1 MLKGDMVLEYM
12 QAGKREEQ
20 IIREGELL
28 VMPAF
33 TPHSPHRP
41 ADTWGLVV
49 EIKRTPDQTEAL
61 LWFCERCHAQLH
73 AVTMHVADIET
84 ELKAAIEQFDATVEL
99 RTCRQCGDVQ
109 PEKPEV
115 PRKP

>member
-12 QAGKREEQ
+12 PEGKRQEQ
-20 IIREGELL
+20 IIREGGPL

-49 EIKRTPDQTEAL
+49 EIKRTPKQTEAL

-84 ELKAAIEQFDATVEL
+84 ELKAAIEQV
-99 RTCRQCGDVQ
+99 RCRCRAAHLSPVRLC
-109 PEKPEV
+109 PT
-115 PRKP
+115 